1 MLSAKSVKYMT
12 NLIISPRINNEGLKM
27 NKREKKTFVKTKSN
41 NLKQKTR
48 HVYQW
53 ESL

>member
-1 MLSAKSVKYMT
+1 MT
-12 NLIISPRINNEGLKM
+12 NLIISPHINNEGLKK

-41 NLKQKTR
+41 NLKQKTPN
-48 HVYQW
+48 VYQW